1 ADPVDEMQNRR
12 EDDLQDPVGHAFPPD
27 GLGPCADALTLR
39 SPPRPGT
46 APTGAWSQPSFVSA
60 LRIPRMAWPMR
71 CSFST
76 SAKRTNPSPPGP
88 KPTPGEMATPA
99 SGTSI
104 LANSRLPISSYG
116 SGIGAQ

>member
-1 ADPVDEMQNRR
+1 M
-12 EDDLQDPVGHAFPPD
+12 
-27 GLGPCADALTLR
+27 
-39 SPPRPGT
+39 PRT
-46 APTGAWSQPSFVSA
+46 
-60 LRIPRMAWPMR
+60 AWPMR

-88 KPTPGEMATPA
+88 KPTPGEIATPA

-116 SGIGAQ
+116 SGIGAQTNIVPRGRSISHPQRARPSISASRRPR